1 MQSAICDASRW
12 DSKYKSLCSILNTAT
27 AGLAYPQW
35 WYDCVQV
42 WSTYCPAS
50 SSSAWW
56 LLIGSVRRNRSYYV
70 YRPGISKSRKLCS
83 ASINRNINC
92 NFYCNWK
99 DSSSRIVFRPTLK
112 KKIRFADFSNFH
124 KNMHIYP
131 LFPWK
136 WRFSTLGI
144 ELTATVYAC
153 TNPVAVTA
161 GVRLS
166 PCCVGALCKIF
177 CKIFKN

>member
-1 MQSAICDASRW
+1 MR
-12 DSKYKSLCSILNTAT
+12 
-27 AGLAYPQW
+27 AGLIDRSSRDNQ
-35 WYDCVQV
+35 
-42 WSTYCPAS
+42 WST
-50 SSSAWW
+50 WW
-56 LLIGSVRRNRSYYV
+56 LLIGSVCRCWSTTLTGPEYPKAENFAVHR
-70 YRPGISKSRKLCS
+70 KSQHKLQ
-83 ASINRNINC
+83 
-92 NFYCNWK
+92 FLGNWK
-99 DSSSRIVFRPTLK
+99 DSSSRIFFVRLLR
-112 KKIRFADFSNFH
+112 KKIDLLTFQIFP